1 MREVTINGK
10 VYKIE
15 YGFNAVCSLE
25 DTTRQSLNDI
35 VQQVSSGSLH
45 SIRLMRAIFW
55 AGLLAHNRGMT
66 LERAGAILD
75 QAGNEFSAVIAEVV
89 GELIDSFVMRIVPAP
104 DKADEAKNAEGTA

>member
-10 VYKIE
+10 SYKID
-15 YGFNAVCSLE
+15 YGFNAVCSLD
-25 DTTRQSLNDI
+25 DTTNQSLNDI

-66 LERAGAILD
+66 IGHAGVILD

-89 GELIDSFVMRIVPAP
+89 GELIDSFVMRIVPVQ